1 MDFFYFLIKNVTQ
14 RSESFFVNLSEKMKS
29 NIEQAAYVPF
39 PSTSSFYVALA
50 WQGGEKQLLYWTTSD
65 LKTGFKKAKK
75 YQNFTYKTW
84 GAKRSEVQAPCFCKS
99 YNVLKDK
106 TVSACIWITF
116 YGDLKRFIYEA
127 FCRHYALGVP
137 STNVC
142 KYPQL
147 WDREKVHEKQNGKD
161 SCSLTHSELFRKV
174 ALPHTASQTSKVM
187 RTETFSTPL
196 QKKLVNI
203 GYLALISTQCF
214 SIGTR

>member
-1 MDFFYFLIKNVTQ
+1 
-14 RSESFFVNLSEKMKS
+14 MKS

-116 YGDLKRFIYEA
+116 YGDLKNSYTRPFADTMHLECQA
-127 FCRHYALGVP
+127 PMCVNTHSSGTEKR
-137 STNVC
+137 STRS
-142 KYPQL
+142 KMA
-147 WDREKVHEKQNGKD
+147 RTHAA
-161 SCSLTHSELFRKV
+161 SLT
-174 ALPHTASQTSKVM
+174 
-187 RTETFSTPL
+187 
-196 QKKLVNI
+196 VN
-203 GYLALISTQCF
+203 YLEK
-214 SIGTR
+214 